1 MRCLTY
7 SEGFDTKFHDSYPYF
22 YNFFLLHLYL
32 YFAYDVPYFVSISLL
47 FYLPFPLLSV
57 AMEII
62 LFFIDL
68 DLAPADLLLYLFQ
81 NWNLFTT
88 MHHILKWFI
97 IFCHAVFRHCKR
109 CSIEKLALVAQSI
122 LIHEK
127 EEREPSSLN

>member
-32 YFAYDVPYFVSISLL
+32 YFACDVPYFVSISLL

-62 LFFIDL
+62 QFFIDL
-68 DLAPADLLLYLFQ
+68 GLTPADLLLYLFQ
-81 NWNLFTT
+81 NWNLFTI

-97 IFCHAVFRHCKR
+97 IFCHAVFCHCKR
-109 CSIEKLALVAQSI
+109 CIEKLALVAQSI